1 MQKMSMDQSVS
12 ILGLGLITPA
22 VNDIAALAAACRG
35 ETVAPRQVAS
45 VPPPSGMSLRDQRR
59 QAHLT
64 RLALYAADRATDMA
78 GCRGANGGIYVGLT
92 HSTSA
97 YLKEFLDY
105 LYDYGPDMASPNAFS
120 NGLANAPLG
129 AVSLHHKLTQG
140 GATMVGIESCGMEV
154 LCHAASKVLDATHEI
169 CWAGATEEYSDLV
182 DAVYRRV
189 GWYGGERPPHLPAPG
204 TAERSEGFG
213 VSEGSV
219 FFVLGPA
226 REDSACLFTPVDDAA
241 AFEGAVDLVVSGAG
255 GGPHDGRE
263 LAALQE
269 LLPRL
274 GGKVP
279 LVFTKPFF
287 GETFAVG
294 PLLSAAVA
302 WDILANAAAYP
313 LYPVNPALGG
323 LTLAGYDPGAV
334 QRVLVVAASRDGQA
348 ACGLLSRPRP

>member
-1 MQKMSMDQSVS
+1 MDQSVS

-22 VNDIAALAAACRG
+22 VSDVAALAAACRG
-35 ETVAPRQVAS
+35 GSVAPRQVVG
-45 VPPPSGMSLRDQRR
+45 VPPPLGMSLRDQRR

-78 GCRGANGGIYVGLT
+78 GCRGRNAGIYVGLT
-92 HSTSA
+92 HSTCA
-97 YLKEFLDY
+97 FLKEFLDY
-105 LYDYGPDMASPNAFS
+105 LYDYGPEMASPNAFS

-140 GATMVGIESCGMEV
+140 GATMVGIEPCGMEV
-154 LCHAASKVLDATHEI
+154 LCHAASKVLDRTHDL
-169 CWAGATEEYSDLV
+169 CYAGATEEYSALV

-189 GWYGGERPPHLPAPG
+189 GWYGGERPPHLPARG
-204 TAERSEGFG
+204 SAERSEGFG

-226 REDSACLFTPVDDAA
+226 RNDSACLFTPVDDPAS
-241 AFEGAVDLVVSGAG
+241 FEGTVDLIVSGAG
-255 GGPHDGRE
+255 GGPHDGQE
-263 LAALQE
+263 LAALQQ

-274 GGKVP
+274 GRTVP

-302 WDILANAAAYP
+302 WDILINGAAYP
-313 LYPVNPALGG
+313 LYSVNPALAE
-323 LTLAGYDPGAV
+323 LTRPGYDPAAV
-334 QRVLVVAASRDGQA
+334 RSVLVVAAGRDGQVS
-348 ACGLLSRPRP
+348 CGLFTAATR